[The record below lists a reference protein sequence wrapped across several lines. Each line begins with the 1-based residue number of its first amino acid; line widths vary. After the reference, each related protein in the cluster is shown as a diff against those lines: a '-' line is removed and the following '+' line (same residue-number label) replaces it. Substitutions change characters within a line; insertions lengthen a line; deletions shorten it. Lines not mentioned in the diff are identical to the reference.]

1 MQQPGDCKGN
11 DLKGTTG
18 ASGGT
23 GAGRKKEQ
31 NLYTCGYRKSK
42 NSLFC
47 CTMLDIVSI
56 FCIMGVANL
65 E

>member
-1 MQQPGDCKGN
+1 
-11 DLKGTTG
+11 LKGTTG

-47 CTMLDIVSI
+47 CTMLDIDSI